1 MIRHLFL
8 FPAFSTFVQKEGLSK
23 FNRIVELIYTSKL
36 IIQKIRRNHFK
47 PAPQYELIYLYLRF
61 VKILLIMIRPYLK

>member
-8 FPAFSTFVQKEGLSK
+8 FPAFSTFVQEDGLSE

-47 PAPQYELIYLYLRF
+47 PAP
-61 VKILLIMIRPYLK
+61 

>member
-8 FPAFSTFVQKEGLSK
+8 FPAFSTFVQKQDLSK
-23 FNRIVELIYTSKL
+23 FNRIVELIYTSQL

-47 PAPQYELIYLYLRF
+47 SAPQYELIYLYLRF
-61 VKILLIMIRPYLK
+61 VKILLS